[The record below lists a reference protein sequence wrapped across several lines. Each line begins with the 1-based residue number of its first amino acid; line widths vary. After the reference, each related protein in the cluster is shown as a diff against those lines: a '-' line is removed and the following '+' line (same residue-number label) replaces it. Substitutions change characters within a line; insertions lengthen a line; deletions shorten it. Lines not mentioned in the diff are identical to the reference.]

1 MREIYSVLY
10 SLEIA
15 FTQDIFSRIR
25 TNSVQQHS
33 KNDVIYILENQEDVG
48 VLRHKTNVKIDVN
61 YLSTIFQHD

>member
-15 FTQDIFSRIR
+15 FTQEIFSRIR

-33 KNDVIYILENQEDVG
+33 KNDVILENQEDVG

-61 YLSTIFQHD
+61 